1 MAGHGFWRR
10 RPINCKGSSRFF
22 KRRLRLAPSWMFA
35 RLALFLQ
42 HSRGA
47 RAREHCLGRVLER
60 LDTISVCVYRLGLAS
75 RFPAMAMKRP
85 AAKAGARKRPAAA
98 VAPLRGADG
107 RNRLCAGEGCKFH
120 PLRVGQRAEV
130 LRGKGFD
137 RCIVC
142 GPAVFRDAAA
152 AGQGGGVV
160 ARFLNKLAKLD
171 LGIFEE
177 AIAKLKAE
185 HSEEVVQKY
194 ETQARRKAER
204 PGVGGEA
211 AAAGNARNRLCA
223 GEGCK
228 FSPLR
233 LGQRAEVPQGT
244 DFRHCVVCGA
254 DSFREAAKGRGAA
267 RFLNKLAKLD
277 LGIFEEA
284 VAKLE
289 AQHPVD
295 QVEWFVAQARRK
307 ARAPLRRELATDWG
321 QLLQWR
327 QRGFRRTAAQKAAFA
342 RASKNAK
349 ARLARKFP
357 SVYGLNARPQSAWAS
372 QRAQRFREWC
382 LQKSWRMCGQC
393 GRMVPQVYKAQHAAG
408 RDRAPAELAACKHCQ
423 TEGRQG
429 YWAPLPQD
437 QPKRL
442 RKLPPQV
449 LEALRPLRIHAGPE
463 QRAPRGYAVHGDML
477 RFSFKAESVREQIAQ
492 LPEKERRKAKK
503 ARKRLLKN
511 ADSAYG
517 EFLDLH
523 EKFLWQ
529 WRRAIER
536 GEAAPGEP
544 IKRLPANFI
553 ETPGLENC
561 LWPHLYWTRAMCETM
576 ARSQD
581 ARRLRRAALGGDS
594 EEEGLG
600 EAAELAA
607 EGSRQSAKASFLA
620 KVHSSLIGYSEEPL
634 LLHFV
639 WDLWMWSGIGGARNA
654 SGLKIREALASK
666 PYNPEIWKAN
676 HMALWWTFRNNLAG
690 PRSS

>member
-1 MAGHGFWRR
+1 MIARLFPTSASLVDLLMK
-10 RPINCKGSSRFF
+10 RPLASSARLKAVRPQEDNIASRQALSASWCFS
-22 KRRLRLAPSWMFA
+22 RSLRLRL
-35 RLALFLQ
+35 L
-42 HSRGA
+42 
-47 RAREHCLGRVLER
+47 
-60 LDTISVCVYRLGLAS
+60 
-75 RFPAMAMKRP
+75 MAMKRP
-85 AAKAGARKRPAAA
+85 AAGARKRPAAPAAPAPRAGSRHRLCAAEGCKFNPQRSGQRAEVLQGKDFDRCVVCGPDAFREAASTGKGGGVIARFLNKLAKVDPGVFEEA
-98 VAPLRGADG
+98 VAKLKAAHPLEAVQKYEKQARRKAREAAGREAEAACAP
-107 RNRLCAGEGCKFH
+107 RNRLCAGEGCKFN
-120 PLRVGQRAEV
+120 
-130 LRGKGFD
+130 
-137 RCIVC
+137 
-142 GPAVFRDAAA
+142 AA
-152 AGQGGGVV
+152 
-160 ARFLNKLAKLD
+160 
-171 LGIFEE
+171 
-177 AIAKLKAE
+177 
-185 HSEEVVQKY
+185 
-194 ETQARRKAER
+194 
-204 PGVGGEA
+204 
-211 AAAGNARNRLCA
+211 
-223 GEGCK
+223 
-228 FSPLR
+228 R
-233 LGQRAEVPQGT
+233 LGERAEVPRKT
-244 DFRHCVVCGA
+244 DFRLCVICGPA
-254 DSFREAAKGRGAA
+254 AFQAAAKGQGAA

-289 AQHPVD
+289 AQHPAD
-295 QVEWFVAQARRK
+295 QVQWFVAQARRK
-307 ARAPLRRELATDWG
+307 AQAPLRRELATDWG

-372 QRAQRFREWC
+372 QRAERFREWC

-393 GRMVPQVYKAQHAAG
+393 GRMVPQVYTAQHAAG

-463 QRAPRGYAVHGDML
+463 HRAPRGYAVHGDML

-511 ADSAYG
+511 AGSAYG

-529 WRRAIER
+529 RRRAIER

-581 ARRLRRAALGGDS
+581 ARRLRRRPGAAVLGGDS

-620 KVHSSLIGYSEEPL
+620 KVHGSLIGYSEEPL

-666 PYNPEIWKAN
+666 PYSPEIWKAN
-676 HMALWWTFRNNLAG
+676 Q
-690 PRSS
+690 